1 MAREA
6 KSILQ
11 VQEEMEMEDRN
22 GKSTGTAKDA
32 QEMDRLGKQQQLN
45 VCLVMSSEDSGMA
58 TREHVTDVRSATS
71 VSSPSLGSPARQ

>member
-11 VQEEMEMEDRN
+11 VQEEIEMEDRN

-45 VCLVMSSEDSGMA
+45 VCLVSSEDSGMA